1 MTRKKTKCPIWE
13 SRKAYYKLHNNY
25 YGLLKHDMLTPNEK
39 KIMFRELKYAEHEW
53 KEAEEKYGKK

>member
-1 MTRKKTKCPIWE
+1 
-13 SRKAYYKLHNNY
+13 
-25 YGLLKHDMLTPNEK
+25 MLTPNEK